1 MADVILLVA
10 ACKTQLKV
18 RQKKMGRLDLFIDF
32 GMFCQSDS
40 GGRPNPAFCG
50 DVCSYFQVI
59 FC

>member
-18 RQKKMGRLDLFIDF
+18 RQKRMGRLDLFIDF

-40 GGRPNPAFCG
+40 GGRPTPAFFG
-50 DVCSYFQVI
+50 DVCSYFR
-59 FC
+59 